1 MENKIGKINFSQC
14 MGAHIG
20 MEVSQLT
27 GSDPVTVSGR
37 TKIQHTMLGGTYN
50 KLTQQDKKQTSSQT
64 GGSDCKTPTTS
75 SDSFPSVDVFDWSHW
90 FSSTPRGPLTGPA

>member
-27 GSDPVTVSGR
+27 GSDPATVSGR

-50 KLTQQDKKQTSSQT
+50 KLT
-64 GGSDCKTPTTS
+64 
-75 SDSFPSVDVFDWSHW
+75 
-90 FSSTPRGPLTGPA
+90 